1 MALAFSFDQIKL
13 SKNENFNNSV
23 LNRPLARIYTMLQ
36 DLSES
41 IALPSSNY
49 AETTYL
55 ADIYDQ
61 NSNKHFR
68 EWHTISK
75 IYDIIQKPNLT
86 DLPDVSKTLPITGQ
100 TIVWNQASG
109 KFEFAKIPVK
119 ITDLN
124 KFNLVDDNPVD
135 NSVLTWNAALNS
147 WVAQTVT
154 KYIGVGYI
162 YHQICSRPTVI
173 KLPVSGAAL
182 SGGEQIVITKLKP
195 ENAAIE
201 ERYPVLITVPDES
214 ATIIGRRSIMTNNE
228 DEDWA
233 SIHLRAVLGP
243 DGKFMWVPVS
253 QTGTWRPT
261 NKIDLD
267 NTDSANMPIDRPP
280 ALTENQIKLQP
291 YNIDIAF
298 NIDGEDISKEFEIV
312 LTRPTNNSDWQL
324 DNGTSDYVYYSPVSG
339 IITINHNILNGMR
352 LVRTTSYF
360 YNNDKICQITPN
372 EVYFDAGQSSKYG
385 AVNIDLHEW
394 LDLATENTIKFK
406 ILVSI

>member
-13 SKNENFNNSV
+13 AKNENVNNSV
-23 LNRPLARIYTMLQ
+23 LNRPLARIYAMLL
-36 DLSES
+36 DLSNS
-41 IALPSSNY
+41 MGLPPSNFE
-49 AETTYL
+49 ETTYL
-55 ADIYDQ
+55 ADVYDQ
-61 NSNKHFR
+61 NTNSWSK

-75 IYDIIQKPNLT
+75 IYEAIQKPNLT
-86 DLPDVSKTLPITGQ
+86 ELPDVSKVIPVTGQ
-100 TIVWNQASG
+100 TVVWNQASN
-109 KFEFAKIPVK
+109 KWEFKKLPVK
-119 ITDLN
+119 INDLN

-135 NSVLTWNAALNS
+135 NSVLTWNAGLNS

-173 KLPVSGAAL
+173 KLPVSTEAL

-195 ENAAIE
+195 ENASNE
-201 ERYPVLITVPDES
+201 EKYPVLITVPDTS
-214 ATIIGRRSIMTNNE
+214 ATIIGRQSILTNNE

-243 DGKFMWVPVS
+243 DGKFMWVPVCS
-253 QTGTWRPT
+253 TGTWRPT

-267 NTDSANMPIDRPP
+267 NVDSANMPIDRPP

-298 NIDGEDISKEFEIV
+298 NIDGDDVSKEFEIV
-312 LTRPTNNSDWQL
+312 LTRPTDNSDWQL
-324 DNGTSDYVYYSPVSG
+324 DFGTSDYVYYSPVSG

-352 LVRTTSYF
+352 LVRATTYY
-360 YNNDKICQITPN
+360 YNYDKICQITPN

-385 AVNIDLHEW
+385 AINIDLHEW
-394 LDLATENTIKFK
+394 LDLATDNTIKFK
-406 ILVSI
+406 VLISI

>member
-13 SKNENFNNSV
+13 SKNENINNSV
-23 LNRPLARIYTMLQ
+23 LNRPLARIYAMLQ
-36 DLSES
+36 DLSDNAS
-41 IALPSSNY
+41 IPISNY
-49 AETTYL
+49 SETTYL
-55 ADIYDQ
+55 ADVYDQ
-61 NSNKHFR
+61 NTQSR
-68 EWHTISK
+68 SLEWHTLSR
-75 IYDIIQKPNLT
+75 IYDNIQKPNLT
-86 DLPDVSKTLPITGQ
+86 DLSDVSKTIPVTGQ
-100 TIVWNQASG
+100 TVCWNQAQG
-109 KFEFAKIPVK
+109 KWEFIKVPVK
-119 ITDLN
+119 ITDLQ

-135 NSVLTWNAALNS
+135 NSVLTWNAGLNS

-162 YHQICSRPTVI
+162 YHQICSRPTVV
-173 KLPVSGAAL
+173 KLPVSSAAL

-195 ENAAIE
+195 ENAGIE
-201 ERYPVLITVPDES
+201 EKYPVLIMVPDDS
-214 ATIIGRRSIMTNNE
+214 ATIIGRRSILTNNE

-243 DGKFMWVPVS
+243 DGKFMWVPVCA
-253 QTGTWRPT
+253 TGTWRPS

-267 NTDSANMPIDRPP
+267 NVDSGNMPIDRPP

-298 NIDGEDISKEFEIV
+298 NIDGEDISKEFDIV
-312 LTRPTNNSDWQL
+312 LTRPTHNSDWQL
-324 DNGTSDYVYYSPVSG
+324 DTGSSDFVYYSPVSG

-352 LVRTTSYF
+352 LVRTTAYY
-360 YNNDKICQITPN
+360 YNYDKICQITPN

-394 LDLATENTIKFK
+394 LDLATEDTIKFK